1 MSGSGDECT
10 VIVRLA
16 RGLRKGSIPVALK
29 FGEAFLLVI
38 LGLYIVKVCI
48 LVTGMYEDYATD
60 SALAIMSKRPKAWKK
75 VVRASFLLAIFNIVA
90 WLGLSQS
97 TAVGFVAF
105 NPAIVTPLSL
115 IILVMMFTRP
125 IRSYYVPLMEEDMPL
140 VNWVKYAFLTPL
152 YTAEGYRIMYDDSR

>member
-1 MSGSGDECT
+1 
-10 VIVRLA
+10 
-16 RGLRKGSIPVALK
+16 
-29 FGEAFLLVI
+29 
-38 LGLYIVKVCI
+38 
-48 LVTGMYEDYATD
+48 
-60 SALAIMSKRPKAWKK
+60 MSKRPKAWKK